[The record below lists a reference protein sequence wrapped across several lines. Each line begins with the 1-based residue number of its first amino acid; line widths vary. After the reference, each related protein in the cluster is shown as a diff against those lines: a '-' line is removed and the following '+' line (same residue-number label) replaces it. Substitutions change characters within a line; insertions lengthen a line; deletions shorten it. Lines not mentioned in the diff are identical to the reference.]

1 MRLIYNSDSRV
12 VAGWLPELPKLLS
25 IMLKY
30 ESECISQR
38 KKMTNYFQIASM
50 DELDGY
56 NPADAEGFIKVNAL
70 RLKQHADR
78 K

>member
-1 MRLIYNSDSRV
+1 
-12 VAGWLPELPKLLS
+12 
-25 IMLKY
+25 MLKY

-38 KKMTNYFQIASM
+38 EKMTNYFQIASM